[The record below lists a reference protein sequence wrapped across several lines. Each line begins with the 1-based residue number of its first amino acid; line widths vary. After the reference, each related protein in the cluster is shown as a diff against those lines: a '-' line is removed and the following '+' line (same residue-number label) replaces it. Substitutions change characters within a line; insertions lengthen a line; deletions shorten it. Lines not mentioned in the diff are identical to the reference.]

1 MRLRGPSTIG
11 VWLIILCS
19 ACMVYYHL
27 GIFLPSSQAVRAA
40 QGFGEGY
47 SFGADFYP
55 IWLTSRG
62 GLLQHRDPYSPEI
75 TREIQQGLFGR
86 PLDAHSGAPQ
96 DYRAFAYPAFAD
108 LLFWPAALLPFSA
121 VRILVALILATAT
134 AFSLILWLK
143 VLRLRARPATLA
155 SLIFL
160 TLSSYAVME
169 GLFADQMGLLLGFL
183 LAASLAALV
192 RQKLFFSGS
201 LMALALIK
209 PQMMALLAGYLFLW
223 SCCQWRE
230 RRRFVWGFLV
240 NAVVLVGMSVVV
252 WPAWIPKWLH
262 VLLEYRAYSMPPL
275 VAYLLGDWMGPR
287 LGPIFIGL
295 LLAGAIALA
304 WRARYAAT
312 TSFLFAWTVSILLA
326 ITTIGFLPGHAV
338 YDHVVLLPGIIL
350 TSACWRG
357 FAASNRIFRRVLPIA
372 ALALLWQWIAAPVVM
387 VLRTLL
393 SRQLFPSPPL
403 ALPFRTAASIPFCV
417 LALLALMVW
426 KQPRIATEDQ
436 NFA

>member
-1 MRLRGPSTIG
+1 LLLRGPSTIG

-47 SFGADFYP
+47 GFGADFYP
-55 IWLTSRG
+55 IWLTSRE
-62 GLLQHRDPYSPEI
+62 GLLQHRDPYSPEM
-75 TREIQQGLFGR
+75 TREIQQGLFGH
-86 PLDAHSGAPQ
+86 PLEAHSGAPQ
-96 DYRAFAYPAFAD
+96 DYRAFAYPAFVD
-108 LLFWPAALLPFSA
+108 LLFWPAALLPFSI
-121 VRILVALILATAT
+121 VRIGIAVILATAT
-134 AFSLILWLK
+134 VFSLILWLK
-143 VLRLRARPATLA
+143 VLRLRARPAMLA
-155 SLIFL
+155 SLILL

-223 SCCQWRE
+223 SCSQWRE
-230 RRRFVWGFLV
+230 RQRFVWGFLV

-262 VLLEYRAYSMPPL
+262 VLLEYRTYSTPPL
-275 VAYLLGDWMGPR
+275 VPYLLGDWIGSR

-304 WRARYAAT
+304 WRARHAAA

-350 TSACWRG
+350 ISACWRG
-357 FAASNRIFRRVLPIA
+357 FAASNRIFRRVLPIS

-387 VLRTLL
+387 VLRTVL